1 LSAKDEKGNA
11 LDDDLQTIT
20 GMIRALFDEY
30 EGPVTRD
37 LSARDVAQWDSLAN
51 VQFAVLIERTFGIRF
66 ETREIGGFRNI
77 GELLDLVAAKRA
89 RQ

>member
-1 LSAKDEKGNA
+1 LSANDEKGNA
-11 LDDDLQTIT
+11 LDDDLQTIA

-51 VQFAVLIERTFGIRF
+51 VQLAVLIERAFGIRF

>member
-1 LSAKDEKGNA
+1 MFAKDRKGNA
-11 LDDDLQTIT
+11 LDDNLQTIT
-20 GMIRALFDEY
+20 EMIRALFDEY

-51 VQFAVLIERTFGIRF
+51 VQFAVLVERAFGIRF
-66 ETREIGGFRNI
+66 ETREIGGFKNI

>member
-1 LSAKDEKGNA
+1 
-11 LDDDLQTIT
+11 
-20 GMIRALFDEY
+20 MIRALFDEY

-51 VQFAVLIERTFGIRF
+51 IQFAVLIERTFGIRF
-66 ETREIGGFRNI
+66 ATREIAGFRNI
-77 GELLDLVAAKRA
+77 GDLLDLVAAKRA